1 MSSYRGLAADA
12 DNLYVSQSDGIV
24 VALRQRDGSEMW
36 RNQKLK
42 LRRLSAPVLTST
54 AVVVADYQGYV
65 HWLDKTTGELV
76 AREHITK
83 ERVTNTPAAID
94 DTVVV
99 MTDGGKM
106 AAYRANPAAGAR
118 GACVQVCGQARSR
131 TGAGAEPR
139 APSRRRPERRGTC
152 AGSTYVA
159 RGTAG
164 FAARR
169 SSALTV
175 GNVLPVVAL
184 IGRPNVGKSTL
195 FNAMTGTR
203 DALVADLPGLTRDRQ
218 YGFARRTEVPCI
230 VVDTGGLVENADVIE
245 SLMIAQTER
254 AISEA
259 DRLIVLVDGRA
270 GVTPQDQFV
279 AQLARRSGK
288 PMFLAVNKT
297 EGFDHDMAVADFHQ
311 LGLGEPLPIAAAHD
325 QGVISLLETV
335 LEGLTPDPQDGPEI
349 TGIKVAVI
357 GRPNVGKS
365 TLINRLLGE
374 DRMVA
379 FDQPGTTRDAV
390 LVPFERDGERYT
402 LIDTAG
408 LRRRSRVEEV
418 VEKFSVIKTLQAIE
432 TSHVAVV
439 VMDAHDTVAEQ
450 DASLLGT
457 VIEQGRAVVL
467 AVNKW
472 DNIPTEQR
480 DLIRQ
485 QVQQRLQF
493 ADFAPLHFISA
504 RHGSGVG
511 ELFAAVRK
519 VYAAATRDMSTPE
532 LTRVLEAAIESH
544 QPPLVSGRRIK
555 LRYAH
560 QGGRNPPVVVIHGNQ
575 TDRVPDAYRRYLVNV
590 YRKAF
595 DLMGTPVR
603 VTFRGDENPYAGKR
617 NPLTPRQVRKRKRLV
632 QRNKR

>member
-1 MSSYRGLAADA
+1 M
-12 DNLYVSQSDGIV
+12 
-24 VALRQRDGSEMW
+24 
-36 RNQKLK
+36 
-42 LRRLSAPVLTST
+42 
-54 AVVVADYQGYV
+54 
-65 HWLDKTTGELV
+65 
-76 AREHITK
+76 
-83 ERVTNTPAAID
+83 
-94 DTVVV
+94 
-99 MTDGGKM
+99 
-106 AAYRANPAAGAR
+106 
-118 GACVQVCGQARSR
+118 
-131 TGAGAEPR
+131 
-139 APSRRRPERRGTC
+139 
-152 AGSTYVA
+152 
-159 RGTAG
+159 
-164 FAARR
+164 
-169 SSALTV
+169 
-175 GNVLPVVAL
+175 LPVVAL

-218 YGFARRTEVPCI
+218 YGFARRTDVPCI
-230 VVDTGGLVENADVIE
+230 VVDTGGLVENADAIE
-245 SLMIAQTER
+245 SLMIAQTDR

-259 DRLIVLVDGRA
+259 DRLIVIVDGRA

-279 AQLARRSGK
+279 ARLAHRSGK
-288 PMFLAVNKT
+288 PVFLAVNKT
-297 EGFDHDMAVADFHQ
+297 EGFDADIAVADFHG
-311 LGLGEPLPIAAAHD
+311 LGLGEPLPIAAEHN

-335 LEGLTPDPQDGPEI
+335 LAGLLPDPQDGPEM

-365 TLINRLLGE
+365 TLINRILGE
-374 DRMVA
+374 NRMVA

-390 LVPFERDGERYT
+390 LVPFERDGEHYT

-408 LRRRSRVEEV
+408 VRRRAKVEDA

-432 TSHVAVV
+432 SAHVVV
-439 VMDAHDTVAEQ
+439 AVMDAQDNVAEQ

-457 VIEQGRAVVL
+457 VIEQGRALVV
-467 AVNKW
+467 AINKW

-485 QVQQRLQF
+485 QIEQRISF

-511 ELFAAVRK
+511 ELFASIKSAF
-519 VYAAATRDMSTPE
+519 AAAMRDMTTPH
-532 LTRVLEAAIESH
+532 LTRVLEGAMESH
-544 QPPLVSGRRIK
+544 PPPVVRGRRIK

-560 QGGRNPPVVVIHGNQ
+560 QGGRNPPVIVIHGNQ
-575 TDRVPDAYRRYLVNV
+575 TEHIPEAYRRYLVNV

-603 VTFRGDENPYAGKR
+603 VIFRGEENPFAGKK
-617 NPLTPRQVRKRKRLV
+617 NPLTPRQVRKRKRLI

>member
-1 MSSYRGLAADA
+1 ML
-12 DNLYVSQSDGIV
+12 
-24 VALRQRDGSEMW
+24 
-36 RNQKLK
+36 
-42 LRRLSAPVLTST
+42 PVL
-54 AVVVADYQGYV
+54 
-65 HWLDKTTGELV
+65 
-76 AREHITK
+76 
-83 ERVTNTPAAID
+83 
-94 DTVVV
+94 
-99 MTDGGKM
+99 
-106 AAYRANPAAGAR
+106 
-118 GACVQVCGQARSR
+118 
-131 TGAGAEPR
+131 
-139 APSRRRPERRGTC
+139 
-152 AGSTYVA
+152 
-159 RGTAG
+159 
-164 FAARR
+164 
-169 SSALTV
+169 
-175 GNVLPVVAL
+175 AL

-218 YGFARRTEVPCI
+218 YGFARRADVPCI
-230 VVDTGGLVENADVIE
+230 VVDTGGLVEDADEIAA
-245 SLMIAQTER
+245 LMVAQTDR
-254 AISEA
+254 AIAEA

-270 GVTPQDQFV
+270 GLTPQDRFV

-288 PMFLAVNKT
+288 PVILAVNKT
-297 EGFDHDMAVADFHQ
+297 EGFDQDIAAAEFHA
-311 LGLGEPLPIAAAHD
+311 LGLGEPQPISAAHD
-325 QGVISLLETV
+325 QGVISLLETA
-335 LEGLTPDPQDGPEI
+335 LAGLAPDPQDGPEM

-374 DRMVA
+374 NRMVA

-390 LVPFERDGERYT
+390 FVPFERDGERYT

-408 LRRRSRVEEV
+408 VRRKARVDDA

-432 TSHVAVV
+432 TAHVAVV
-439 VMDAHDTVAEQ
+439 VMDAQDTVAEQ

-457 VIEQGRAVVL
+457 VIEQGRALVI

-485 QVQQRLQF
+485 QIEQRIPF

-511 ELFAAVRK
+511 ELLASVRN
-519 VYAAATRDMSTPE
+519 VYAAAVREMTTPE
-532 LTRVLEAAIESH
+532 LTRVLGSAIESH
-544 QPPLVSGRRIK
+544 PPPVVRGRRIK

-560 QGGRNPPVVVIHGNQ
+560 QGGRNPPIVVIHGNQ
-575 TDRVPDAYRRYLVNV
+575 TEHVPEAYRRYLVNV

-595 DLMGTPVR
+595 DLAGTPVR
-603 VTFRGDENPYAGKR
+603 VLFRGEENPFAGKR
-617 NPLTPRQVRKRKRLV
+617 NPLTPRQVRKRKRLI